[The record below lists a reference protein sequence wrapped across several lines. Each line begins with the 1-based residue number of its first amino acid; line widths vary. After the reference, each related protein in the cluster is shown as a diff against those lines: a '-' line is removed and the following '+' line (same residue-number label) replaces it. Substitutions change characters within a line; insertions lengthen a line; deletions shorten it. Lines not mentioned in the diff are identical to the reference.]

1 MATAAEDITKS
12 FTLEDKRVDPSES
25 FRLAVPQLNIIMP
38 GGVPRKHILEIYGE
52 KGVGKTT
59 LALSAVR
66 AAQEMSDVNVLW
78 VDTEGKLDPELAEIN
93 GVDPSRMIYYHPPT
107 IEHAV
112 TAILNA
118 LRGERDNTGRV
129 IGDYGIKL
137 IVLDSLGGGTSA
149 TAANSEIGKKNVANR
164 AAIWTILAEQVMVE
178 LAKANA
184 SLILV
189 NQIRDNINDGGAG
202 FKSFGPK
209 THKTGGRAIGFAV
222 STVLKLQNLGQYVS
236 GPFKGKRIKCTV
248 EFNCVGLFGRQIE
261 YPIVTDPEPLG
272 IDIPLQLVTLCESAK
287 LVIKSG
293 SWLYAPFLSPNYD
306 SSSPNDPN
314 YDYKTDIAC
323 PKGQGVGGLRE
334 YFTDAD
340 VQAHVLNLLAGGS
353 IVPSGP
359 SSLVSSA
366 SDEDDDEAGEDDDM
380 TSAEASIAEFAESE
394 F

>member
-1 MATAAEDITKS
+1 
-12 FTLEDKRVDPSES
+12 
-25 FRLAVPQLNIIMP
+25 MP
-38 GGVPRKHILEIYGE
+38 NGVPRKHIVEIYGE

-66 AAQEMSDVNVLW
+66 AAQEQDVNVLW

-93 GVDPSRMIYYHPPT
+93 GVDVPRMIYYHPPT

-112 TAILNA
+112 AAILKA
-118 LRGERDNTGRV
+118 LRGERDSTGRV

-149 TAANSEIGKKNVANR
+149 MSANSEIGKKNVANR

-178 LAKANA
+178 LANANA
-184 SLILV
+184 SMILI
-189 NQIRDNINDGGAG
+189 NQIRDNINDGGGG

-222 STVLKLQNLGQYVS
+222 STVLKLQNMGQYTS
-236 GPFKGKRIKCTV
+236 GSFKGKNIKCTV
-248 EFNCVGLFGRQIE
+248 EFNCVGLFNRQIE
-261 YPIVTDPEPLG
+261 FPIITDPESLG

-287 LVIKSG
+287 LVVKSG

-306 SSSPNDPN
+306 QNNPD
-314 YDYKTDIAC
+314 YDYKQDIAC

-334 YFTDAD
+334 YFADPD
-340 VQAHVLNLLAGGS
+340 VQAHVLNLLAGGG

-359 SSLVSSA
+359 SSLVSA
-366 SDEDDDEAGEDDDM
+366 SHDDEDDEAEI
-380 TSAEASIAEFAESE
+380 TSESDAEASIAEFAESE
-394 F
+394 I